1 MTIKIRKNLVSE
13 SKYGIKCPY
22 KMDAETITVH
32 NTYNDAPAENEV
44 AYMIRNSSQV
54 SYHYAVDDKEAVQG
68 ILTNR
73 NAWHAGDGGNG
84 KGNRSSIGVE
94 ICYSKSGGERYKK
107 AEANA
112 VILIAQLLKERGW
125 GVDKVRKHQDW
136 SGKYCPHRI
145 LDEKRWDDFE
155 QAIADE
161 LKGNKP
167 KPVTKPVE
175 TKVGSVSSKPNV
187 KAGDMKTNSIVDYLK
202 SIGESSSFSNRS
214 KLAKQYGISGYAGTA
229 SQNIDL
235 LEAMRKQAPKKAAA
249 SKPKTKGDMKTN
261 SLVDYLKSIGVNSS
275 FANRKKLAAKYG
287 IKNYTGTASQNTE
300 LLDKL
305 RR

>member
-1 MTIKIRKNLVSE
+1 MTINIRKNLVSE

-22 KMDAETITVH
+22 EMNAETITVH
-32 NTYNDAPAENEV
+32 NTYNDATAENEI
-44 AYMIRNSSQV
+44 AYMIRNNSQV
-54 SYHYAVDDKEAVQG
+54 SYHFAVDDKGAIQG
-68 ILTNR
+68 IPTNR
-73 NAWHAGDGGNG
+73 NAWHAGDGNG
-84 KGNRSSIGVE
+84 DGNRKSIGVE

-145 LDEKRWDDFE
+145 LDEKRWDDFK

-161 LKGNKP
+161 LKGAKSETRN
-167 KPVTKPVE
+167 VE
-175 TKVGSVSSKPNV
+175 TKVESVST
-187 KAGDMKTNSIVDYLK
+187 KAGDMDTNSIVDYLK

-214 KLAKQYGISGYAGTA
+214 KLANQYGISGYSGTA
-229 SQNIDL
+229 SQNLDL
-235 LEAMRKQAPKKAAA
+235 LKAMRKSAPKAAV
-249 SKPKTKGDMKTN
+249 SKPKPKGDMKTN
-261 SLVDYLKSIGVNSS
+261 SIVDYLKSIGADSS

-287 IKNYTGTASQNTE
+287 IKNYSGTASQNAK

-305 RR
+305 R